1 MITQSAELPIGSL
14 IEGVEMV
21 THEQL
26 RQAVAAER
34 ERCAKIAERSA
45 RSASYDE
52 KLCAQHIASQ
62 IRGS

>member
-1 MITQSAELPIGSL
+1 MNQPD
-14 IEGVEMV
+14 
-21 THEQL
+21 L
-26 RQAVAAER
+26 RSDETKAQDARVARAVAAER